1 MTAAGVRGVLPAES
15 RRRRAEPL
23 SASNTEGC
31 PEAASRHSESLLRL
45 AITMA
50 SAIDVR
56 AGDVVEVYL
65 RSRGPSGALVYGEHS
80 HPGRLIT
87 AIRTLGRP
95 SQEDLLTRI
104 AAGVPTTRQA
114 VKADESGNLSLFQA
128 VDLTGTDL
136 VTLCE
141 PLGCATAA
149 RYAADAVERLRGR
162 ISGWGVESPASAHGS
177 PRVRCY
183 TMLDP
188 AGPSPSEKLADLVDG
203 ATGRG
208 DEIMQDWR
216 RWSGPDPVVVNLE
229 LTGSASPPVK
239 LEFPNVSRSDLPTPA
254 GHEMGRWRA
263 ALTGLAERL
272 TTDRLSHLGV
282 RYRPEGR
289 EWCGYVSVLDH
300 AEGGRPR

>member
-1 MTAAGVRGVLPAES
+1 MTAAGVTGVRWADS
-15 RRRRAEPL
+15 RRRWAGPL
-23 SASNTEGC
+23 SASDTDGA
-31 PEAASRHSESLLRL
+31 PRAASRRSESLLRL
-45 AITMA
+45 ATTLA
-50 SAIDVR
+50 SAIDARV
-56 AGDVVEVYL
+56 GDVVEVYL
-65 RSRGPSGALVYGEHS
+65 RSRGPSGALVYGAHS

-87 AIRTLGRP
+87 ALRTLGRP
-95 SQEDLLTRI
+95 SQEALLTTI

-114 VKADESGNLSLFQA
+114 VKADEAGSLSLFQA
-128 VDLTGTDL
+128 VDLTGADL
-136 VTLCE
+136 VTLCG

-149 RYAADAVERLRGR
+149 RHAADAVERLGGR

-188 AGPSPSEKLADLVDG
+188 AGPSPPEKLADLVDG

-208 DEIMQDWR
+208 DETVQDWR
-216 RWSGPDPVVVNLE
+216 RWSGADPVVVNLE
-229 LTGSASPPVK
+229 LIGSASPAVK
-239 LEFPNVSRSDLPTPA
+239 IEFPHVSWSDLPTPA
-254 GHEMGRWRA
+254 DHEMLRWRA

-300 AEGGRPR
+300 AEEGRPR